1 MMDVLKERIKE
12 EEHMEGMKEDHDEN
26 EDESEYDEHVWL
38 SLINAHE
45 VVRYL
50 SNEVQKLDGVHKKTY
65 EENLVNLQEDIQKDA
80 EEVKQVCIYQKE
92 KRIAENALR
101 LEES

>member
-1 MMDVLKERIKE
+1 MLVVDMMDVLKERIKE
-12 EEHMEGMKEDHDEN
+12 EEHVEGMKEDHDEN

-50 SNEVQKLDGVHKKTY
+50 SNEVQKLDDVHKKHMKKIRY
-65 EENLVNLQEDIQKDA
+65 AI
-80 EEVKQVCIYQKE
+80 
-92 KRIAENALR
+92 
-101 LEES
+101 

>member
-1 MMDVLKERIKE
+1 MLVVDMMDVLKERIKE
-12 EEHMEGMKEDHDEN
+12 EEHVEGMKEDHDEN

-50 SNEVQKLDGVHKKTY
+50 SNEVQKLAGW
-65 EENLVNLQEDIQKDA
+65 LWLLSAAGDICTFSA
-80 EEVKQVCIYQKE
+80 
-92 KRIAENALR
+92 
-101 LEES
+101 